1 MQLTLSGIPI
11 EVQKKAIKNLHLSVK
26 PPYGNVVISAPLTMN
41 DKAIEMFA
49 RTNLSWI
56 KKQIIKYEE
65 QPRSAKRQYVSG
77 ETLYIWGKQ
86 YFLTFEENRTKNSFE
101 IQGNKVIL
109 SMRVESTVKQRESY
123 VREQYRSIL
132 QAEINRILPKW
143 EELTN
148 LHCDSWQ
155 TKYMITKWGA
165 CNTDKKKLWFNLQ
178 LAQKP
183 IECLDYVI
191 LHELIHLRERT
202 HNTTFCSYMDLY
214 MPNWRELRKTLN
226 DSKLDYYE
234 QYEKSALHKLI
245 DQTRFDD
252 IKDAVL
258 EYLANESSG
267 NKSAA
272 PADLDIENVLHIDQP
287 QEGYIAF
294 DVIISCDIENL
305 SSKTGKSSFIEK
317 WFSVH
322 CQLSVDVE
330 LKDFTV
336 LSVNACEAQEE
347 ANNYSFSNELVPI
360 ITRDKF
366 EEEATKFLTKY
377 YPKAL
382 EQPVPVPIREV
393 AKKQMNLN
401 IVENT
406 HLSEEL
412 SIFGLIVFEDG
423 KIYGKNRKILIKD
436 AQRGTMYIDPRVYY
450 ERTLGT
456 VNSTIAHECFH
467 WYRHQPYHMLMKMIG
482 SNDTLEKNIK
492 CAIETN
498 VKDSGKWKA
507 NDWMEWQANGI
518 AMHILMPSKTA
529 KIKIEQ
535 LFREY
540 NIHLDEVEGM
550 KNVELVIDEL
560 SRFYGISRQAVK
572 IRMQELGYAIV
583 DGAYTYVN
591 GRYIPPFTFK
601 AEAIGKNQTFTIS
614 ATDLFKAYCFNSTFR
629 KIIDSGNVVYTDGHL
644 CINRP
649 EYIHI
654 DETGIAHMSSYALAH
669 VDECCL
675 LFDVGYT
682 YESKYHDQKN
692 YSYFLTKAVLQ
703 PSSFEFSF
711 EMNDYNRALLAQMQN
726 APKQSNAI
734 RRYPGSF
741 AETLV
746 QLMKERKISNKKL
759 ADASLVGE
767 KTIQRLRND
776 EEYPTSIQS
785 VLGLC
790 VGLKLSVPEAEMLL
804 DKSDFKLNSMKTE
817 GYIYKCILGA
827 CAVNTIYQIN
837 EMLEANNIQ
846 PLGSVS
852 YD

>member
-11 EVQKKAIKNLHLSVK
+11 EVEKKAIKNLHLYVK

-56 KKQIIKYEE
+56 KKQISKYEE
-65 QPRSAKRQYVSG
+65 QSRSSKRQYVSG

-86 YFLTFEENRTKNSFE
+86 YFLYFEENRSKNSFE
-101 IQGNKVIL
+101 IHGNKVVL
-109 SMRVESTVKQRESY
+109 SMRAESTVKQRESF
-123 VREQYRSIL
+123 VREQYRAML
-132 QAEINRILPKW
+132 QAEIKRLLPKW

-155 TKYMITKWGA
+155 TKYMITKWGT

-178 LAQKP
+178 LVQKP
-183 IECLDYVI
+183 IECLDYII

-202 HNTTFCSYMDLY
+202 HNAIFSAYMNLY

-245 DQTRFDD
+245 DQTRFND
-252 IKDAVL
+252 IKDSIL
-258 EYLANESSG
+258 EYLANESSIS
-267 NKSAA
+267 KSADA
-272 PADLDIENVLHIDQP
+272 ADLEIENVLHIDQP
-287 QEGYIAF
+287 QEGYITF
-294 DVIISCDIENL
+294 DVIVSCDIEKL
-305 SSKTGKSSFIEK
+305 SSKSGKSSFTEK

-322 CQLSVDVE
+322 CQLSVATE

-336 LSVNACEAQEE
+336 LCVDACEAQEE
-347 ANNYSFSNELVPI
+347 ADNDSFSDELVPI

-366 EEEATKFLTKY
+366 EEEANKFLTKY
-377 YPKAL
+377 YPQAL
-382 EQPVPVPIREV
+382 CQSVPVPIREI
-393 AKKQMNLN
+393 ARDQMNLN
-401 IVENT
+401 IVENV

-412 SIFGLIVFEDG
+412 SIFGLIAFEDG

-467 WYRHQPYHMLMKMIG
+467 WYRHQPYHILMNIIG
-482 SNDTLEKNIK
+482 SNDRIGKNIK
-492 CAIETN
+492 CSIETN

-507 NDWMEWQANGI
+507 IDWMEWQANGI

-540 NIHLDEVEGM
+540 NICLNEG
-550 KNVELVIDEL
+550 KNIENIELVIDEL

-583 DGAYTYVN
+583 DGAYNYVN
-591 GRYIPPFTFK
+591 GRYIPHFTFK
-601 AEAIGKNQTFTIS
+601 AEAIGRNQTFTIS
-614 ATDLFKAYCFNSTFR
+614 AADLFKAYCFNPTFR
-629 KIIDSGNVVYTDGHL
+629 KIIDSGKVVYLDGHL

-654 DETGIAHMSSYALAH
+654 DDIGIAHMSSYALDH

-675 LFDVGYT
+675 LFNVGYT
-682 YESKYHDQKN
+682 YESKYHDQAN

-703 PSSFEFSF
+703 PSGVEYSFV
-711 EMNDYNRALLAQMQN
+711 MTDYNRALLEQIQN
-726 APKQSNAI
+726 APKQSNAM

-746 QLMKERKISNKKL
+746 QLMKEQKMSNKEL
-759 ADASLVGE
+759 ANASLVGE

-776 EEYPTSIQS
+776 EEYSTTIQS

-790 VGLKLSVPEAEMLL
+790 IGLKLSLPEAEMLL
-804 DKSDFKLNSMKTE
+804 DKSNIKLNSMKTE

-827 CAVNTIYQIN
+827 CAINNIYQIN
-837 EMLEANNIQ
+837 EMLEAYNIQ
-846 PLGSVS
+846 PLGSTS